1 MAERD
6 EQSPKNDGTV
16 DSFDEAL
23 SILGDET
30 RLEILLALAK
40 EANEQGVGSG
50 LTFSDLREQVGVED
64 SGRFNYHL
72 NELRDQFVTK
82 LDEEYV
88 ARYPGLAIVAT
99 MYAGVHRD
107 TVADESR
114 TAETEFTCPECD
126 REVQLHYGARQLY
139 SGMWMEC
146 PEHGS
151 FDKRPVPPG
160 AQMDRS
166 LHELM
171 TVAATRFVTN
181 LALARQ
187 GICLQCWGN
196 VTVEYPTDVPEE
208 YQIADRIPVKIQCD
222 RCWNHVSV
230 VLRSL
235 FLEHPSVRGPFADR
249 GYSLLETMEMVTAVD
264 ELSVCETELLGT
276 DPASARLCIDLDDES
291 IELTIDEEC
300 TVIDVEHSR

>member
-1 MAERD
+1 MPERD
-6 EQSPKNDGTV
+6 EQSQEDVTV

-40 EANEQGVGSG
+40 EANEQEVGSG
-50 LTFSDLREQVGVED
+50 LTFSDLRERVGVED

-107 TVADESR
+107 TGADESR
-114 TAETEFTCPECD
+114 TAETELTCSECNSHIQ
-126 REVQLHYGARQLY
+126 VHYGANDLY

-146 PEHGS
+146 PEHGT
-151 FDKRPVPPG
+151 FDNIPVPPG

-171 TVAATRFVTN
+171 EVAYTHFATN
-181 LALARQ
+181 LELARQ

-196 VTVEYPTDVPEE
+196 MSVEYPVELPEE
-208 YQIADRIPVKIQCD
+208 QQVDNRIQVRLKCD
-222 RCWNHVSV
+222 RCWNQSIVILH
-230 VLRSL
+230 SL
-235 FLEHPSVRGPFADR
+235 FLKHPSVRGPFADR
-249 GYSLLETMEMVTAVD
+249 GYSLGETVEMITATD
-264 ELSVCETELLGT
+264 ESSVCETELLGT
-276 DPASARLCIDLDDES
+276 DPARARLRVDVDGES
-291 IELTIDEEC
+291 VELTIDEEC
-300 TVIDVEHSR
+300 AVIETERSR